1 VTDRH
6 VPEPPPG
13 PTPDEVA
20 DTRAMAIAAREAG
33 EAFRRFDEAAN
44 TRAMAIAA
52 REAGQA
58 LRRFVDLARLAGQSL
73 GGAVDDLD
81 QLAEDCKGWALGFAM
96 GAGATDLV
104 EQWTGRPW
112 RQL

>member
-1 VTDRH
+1 VSDRQ

-13 PTPDEVA
+13 PTPGEVA

-33 EAFRRFDEAAN
+33 EALRRFGEVAD

-52 REAGQA
+52 REAGEA
-58 LRRFVDLARLAGQSL
+58 LRRFVDLARFTGQSL
-73 GGAVDDLD
+73 DGAVDDLD